1 MSDERTFVIAGA
13 GLAGA
18 KAAETLRTEGFTGRV
33 VLLGEE
39 KHPPYE
45 RPPLS
50 KGYLLGT
57 QERETAFVHQ
67 PAWYDTQRIELR
79 PGCRV
84 EDVDT
89 ASQDVI
95 VGGGHR
101 LRYDELLLAT
111 GAVPRPLDVPGAD
124 LAGVT
129 YLRTI
134 DDSDALSATLVP
146 GTRVVVI
153 GAGWI
158 GLEVTAAARLRGCA
172 VTLVERDDQPL
183 RQVLGDEMGAVFADL
198 HRAHGV
204 DLRLGSGVREI
215 VGGRGRV
222 SGVALSSGETVPA
235 DAVVVGIGVIPSVEL
250 AERAGLMID
259 NGVLVDSRLRTSDP
273 HIYAVG
279 DIANIDHPTIGRRVR
294 VEHWATALHTGPA
307 AARAMLGQDVVY
319 DRLPYFFTDQY
330 DLGMEYTGHAQPG
343 DYDKVVVR
351 GDLDTREFIAF
362 WLSDGRVRAGMNV
375 NVWDVTEDVQR
386 LIRSGTAVDPGR
398 LADERVPLAEV

>member
-1 MSDERTFVIAGA
+1 MTDDRTFVIAGA

-18 KAAETLRTEGFTGRV
+18 KAAETLRADGFTGRV

-67 PAWYDTQRIELR
+67 PAWYDKQRIELR

-84 EDVDT
+84 EDIDT
-89 ASQDVI
+89 ASQDVMLA
-95 VGGGHR
+95 GGHR
-101 LRYDELLLAT
+101 LHYDELLLAT
-111 GAVPRPLDVPGAD
+111 GAVPRRLDVPGAD
-124 LAGVT
+124 LAGVA

-134 DDSDALSATLVP
+134 DDSDALSATLVA

-158 GLEVTAAARLRGCA
+158 GLEVTAAARQRGCA
-172 VTLVERDDQPL
+172 VTLVERADQPL

-198 HRAHGV
+198 HRAHAV
-204 DLRLGSGVREI
+204 DLRLGNGVREI
-215 VGGRGRV
+215 VGDRGRV

-235 DAVVVGIGVIPSVEL
+235 DVVLVGIGVIPSVEL

-330 DLGMEYTGHAQPG
+330 DLGMEYTGHALPG

-351 GDLDTREFIAF
+351 GDLGTREFIAF

-375 NVWDVTEDVQR
+375 NVWDVTEDVEH

>member
-1 MSDERTFVIAGA
+1 MSDDRTFVIAGA
-13 GLAGA
+13 GLAAA

-39 KHPPYE
+39 RHAPYE

-57 QERETAFVHQ
+57 QERDVAFVHP
-67 PAWYDTQRIELR
+67 PAWYDEQGIELR
-79 PGCRV
+79 RACRV
-84 EDVDT
+84 EDVDP
-89 ASQDVI
+89 ANQNVMLAGDHI
-95 VGGGHR
+95 LH
-101 LRYDELLLAT
+101 YDELLLAT
-111 GAVPRPLDVPGAD
+111 GAVPRRLDVPGAD
-124 LAGVT
+124 LAGVA
-129 YLRTI
+129 YLRTM
-134 DDSDALSATLVP
+134 DDSDALRAALVD
-146 GTRVVVI
+146 GTRVAVI

-158 GLEVTAAARLRGCA
+158 GLEVTAAARQRGCA
-172 VTLVERDDQPL
+172 VTLVERDTQPL
-183 RQVLGDEMGAVFADL
+183 RQVLGDEMGAAFADL

-204 DLRLGSGVREI
+204 DLRLGTGVREI
-215 VGGRGRV
+215 VGDGGRV
-222 SGVALSSGETVPA
+222 SAVALSSGETVPA
-235 DAVVVGIGVIPSVEL
+235 DVVVVGIGVIPSVEL

-259 NGVLVDSRLRTSDP
+259 NGVLVDARLRTSDP

-279 DIANIDHPTIGRRVR
+279 DIANVDHPTIGRRVR

-330 DLGMEYTGHAQPG
+330 DLGMEYTGHALPG
-343 DYDKVVVR
+343 DYDEVVVR
-351 GDLDTREFIAF
+351 GDLGTREFIAF
-362 WLSDGRVRAGMNV
+362 WLAGGHVRAGMNV
-375 NVWDVTEDVQR
+375 NIWDVTEDVQR

>member
-1 MSDERTFVIAGA
+1 MSEDRTFVIAGA

-18 KAAETLRTEGFTGRV
+18 KAAETLRAEGFTGRV

-39 KHPPYE
+39 RHTPYE

-57 QERETAFVHQ
+57 QERDAAFVHPQ
-67 PAWYDTQRIELR
+67 AWYDEQGIELR
-79 PGCRV
+79 LACRV
-84 EDVDT
+84 EDVDP
-89 ASQDVI
+89 ASHDV
-95 VGGGHR
+95 VLAGDHR
-101 LRYDELLLAT
+101 LSYDELLLAT
-111 GAVPRPLDVPGAD
+111 GAVPRRLDVPGAD
-124 LAGVT
+124 LAGVE
-129 YLRTI
+129 YLRTM
-134 DDSDALSATLVP
+134 DDSDALRASLVD

-153 GAGWI
+153 GGGWI
-158 GLEVTAAARLRGCA
+158 GLEVTAAARQRGCA
-172 VTLVERDDQPL
+172 VTLVERDTQPL

-204 DLRLGSGVREI
+204 DLRLGTGVREI
-215 VGGRGRV
+215 VGDGGRL

-235 DAVVVGIGVIPSVEL
+235 DVVIVGIGVIPAVEL
-250 AERAGLMID
+250 AERAGLRID
-259 NGVLVDSRLRTSDP
+259 NGVLVDAQLRTSDP

-279 DIANIDHPTIGRRVR
+279 DIANVDHPTIGRRVR

-343 DYDKVVVR
+343 DYDEVVVR
-351 GDLDTREFIAF
+351 GDLDARQFIAF
-362 WLSDGRVRAGMNV
+362 WLSGGHVRAGMNV
-375 NVWDVTEDVQR
+375 NIWDVTEDVQR

-398 LADERVPLAEV
+398 LADERVPLADV

>member
-1 MSDERTFVIAGA
+1 MSEDRTFVIAGA

-18 KAAETLRTEGFTGRV
+18 KAAETLRAEGFTGRV

-39 KHPPYE
+39 RHPPYE

-57 QERETAFVHQ
+57 QERDVTFVHQ
-67 PAWYDTQRIELR
+67 PAWYDEQGIELR
-79 PGCRV
+79 RACRV
-84 EDVDT
+84 EDVDP
-89 ASQDVI
+89 ASQDVMLA
-95 VGGGHR
+95 GDHR

-111 GAVPRPLDVPGAD
+111 GAVPRRLDVPGAD
-124 LAGVT
+124 LAGVA
-129 YLRTI
+129 YLRTM
-134 DDSDALSATLVP
+134 DDSDALRATLVA
-146 GTRVVVI
+146 GTRVAVI
-153 GAGWI
+153 GGGWI
-158 GLEVTAAARLRGCA
+158 GLEVTAAARQRGCA
-172 VTLVERDDQPL
+172 VTLVERDTQPL

-204 DLRLGSGVREI
+204 DLRLGDGVREI
-215 VGGRGRV
+215 VGDGGRV
-222 SGVALSSGETVPA
+222 SAVVLSSGETVPV
-235 DAVVVGIGVIPSVEL
+235 DVVVVGIGVIPSVEL
-250 AERAGLMID
+250 AERAGLRID
-259 NGVLVDSRLRTSDP
+259 NGVLVDAQLRTSDP

-279 DIANIDHPTIGRRVR
+279 DIANVDHPTIGRRVR

-343 DYDKVVVR
+343 DYDEVVVR
-351 GDLDTREFIAF
+351 GDLDARRFIAF
-362 WLSDGRVRAGMNV
+362 WLSGGHVRAGMNV
-375 NVWDVTEDVQR
+375 NVWDVTEDIQR

>member
-1 MSDERTFVIAGA
+1 MSDDRTLVIAGA

-18 KAAETLRTEGFTGRV
+18 KAAETLRAEGFTGRV

-39 KHPPYE
+39 RHHPYE

-50 KGYLLGT
+50 KGYLLGS
-57 QERETAFVHQ
+57 QERDAAFVHP
-67 PAWYDTQRIELR
+67 PAWYHEQGIELR
-79 PGCRV
+79 LGTRV
-84 EDVDT
+84 EDIDP

-95 VGGGHR
+95 LAGDHR

-111 GAVPRPLDVPGAD
+111 GAVPRRLDVPGVD
-124 LAGVT
+124 LAGVA
-129 YLRTI
+129 YLRTM
-134 DDSDALSATLVP
+134 DDSDALRATLVD
-146 GTRVVVI
+146 GTRVAVI

-158 GLEVTAAARLRGCA
+158 GLEVTAAARQRGCA
-172 VTLVERDDQPL
+172 VTLVERDTQPL

-204 DLRLGSGVREI
+204 NLRLGNGVREI
-215 VGGRGRV
+215 VGEGGRV
-222 SGVALSSGETVPA
+222 SAVALSSGETVPV
-235 DAVVVGIGVIPSVEL
+235 DLVVVGIGVIPSVEL
-250 AERAGLMID
+250 AERAGLKID
-259 NGVLVDSRLRTSDP
+259 NGVLVDAQLRTSDP

-279 DIANIDHPTIGRRVR
+279 DIANIDHPTVGRRVR

-343 DYDKVVVR
+343 DYDEVVVR
-351 GDLDTREFIAF
+351 GDRDARQFIAF
-362 WLSDGRVRAGMNV
+362 WLSSGHVRAGMNV
-375 NVWDVTEDVQR
+375 NIWDVTKDIQR
-386 LIRSGTAVDPGR
+386 LIRSATTVDPGR

>member
-1 MSDERTFVIAGA
+1 MSDDRTFVIAGA

-39 KHPPYE
+39 NHPPYE

-67 PAWYDTQRIELR
+67 PAWYDKQGIELR
-79 PGCRV
+79 PACRV
-84 EDVDT
+84 EDVDP
-89 ASQDVI
+89 ASQDVTLA
-95 VGGGHR
+95 GGHR
-101 LRYDELLLAT
+101 LRYAELLLAT
-111 GAVPRPLDVPGAD
+111 GAVPRRLDVPGAD
-124 LAGVT
+124 LAGVA

-134 DDSDALSATLVP
+134 DDSDALSATLVA

-158 GLEVTAAARLRGCA
+158 GLEVTAAARQRGCA
-172 VTLVERDDQPL
+172 VTLVERDNQPL

-204 DLRLGSGVREI
+204 DLRLGNGVREI
-215 VGGRGRV
+215 VGDGGRA
-222 SGVALSSGETVPA
+222 SGVALSSGDTLPA
-235 DAVVVGIGVIPSVEL
+235 DVVVVGIGVIPSVEL
-250 AERAGLMID
+250 AERAGLLID

-279 DIANIDHPTIGRRVR
+279 DIANVDHPTIGRRVR

-343 DYDKVVVR
+343 DYDEVVVR
-351 GDLDTREFIAF
+351 GDLDTRQFIAF
-362 WLSDGRVRAGMNV
+362 WLSGGHVRAGMNV

-386 LIRSGTAVDPGR
+386 LIRSGTAVDPSR

>member
-1 MSDERTFVIAGA
+1 MNEDRTFVIAGA

-18 KAAETLRTEGFTGRV
+18 KAAETLRAEGFTGRV

-39 KHPPYE
+39 RHAPYE

-57 QERETAFVHQ
+57 QERDAAFVHP
-67 PAWYDTQRIELR
+67 PAWYDEQGIELR
-79 PGCRV
+79 LACRV
-84 EDVDT
+84 EDVDP
-89 ASQDVI
+89 ASHDVMLA
-95 VGGGHR
+95 GDHR

-111 GAVPRPLDVPGAD
+111 GAVPRRLDVPGAD
-124 LAGVT
+124 LAGVE
-129 YLRTI
+129 YLRTM
-134 DDSDALSATLVP
+134 DDSDALRAGLVD

-153 GAGWI
+153 GGGWI
-158 GLEVTAAARLRGCA
+158 GLEVTAAARQRGCA
-172 VTLVERDDQPL
+172 VTLVERDTQPL

-204 DLRLGSGVREI
+204 DVRLGTGVREI
-215 VGGRGRV
+215 VGDGGRL

-235 DAVVVGIGVIPSVEL
+235 DVVIVGIGVIPSVEL
-250 AERAGLMID
+250 AERAGLRTD
-259 NGVLVDSRLRTSDP
+259 NGVLVDAQLRTSDP

-343 DYDKVVVR
+343 DYDEVVVR
-351 GDLDTREFIAF
+351 GDLDTRQFIAF
-362 WLSDGRVRAGMNV
+362 WLSGGHVRAGMNV

-386 LIRSGTAVDPGR
+386 LIRSGTAVDPSR